1 MLKYILLI
9 ALSFFCCVYAASSIR
24 EIVFND
30 PSPFSI
36 KCIGVALDPAK
47 TFEISNSKTKS
58 EHSLQIDYP
67 QGKGLLSNN
76 LGTISYDEKAE
87 GYALTV
93 ANEVTN
99 KKEVSANPF
108 FAFARTARKDW
119 FGFGSYSFFNA
130 GDKIVDDLRGDGIIF
145 NSPAGDRNA
154 RVAIKTSVFE
164 NKTFLSAKTEGIGI
178 SYPLEAGKVNKFLV
192 LCNRDVSLVAA
203 KVFRFENTTDKQC
216 NFTIEATP
224 SSPYRLSY
232 KATGESGR
240 LVASGDDN
248 QPTFVAGDYLFKFSP
263 SHESWDLFPL
273 YLGLFVIAGF
283 QIYFLKDYEVSGAPT
298 IQTIIAV
305 RCLFNCLAFLSVPLY
320 LSVSNTEWTRPIYWA
335 VLIGLNVT
343 YFSFKFHNPI
353 RKLHLVWMIKHFF
366 GNHFVKIFVCLLLVI
381 LPFVLPHLTS
391 NERLGPIPMLHVVKM
406 AILVAMYAV
415 YNRFLPKSAR
425 YAVILLY
432 AGLLSFFAGDFG
444 SIIYCAS
451 AFALIACFSGQ
462 ARKWRT
468 GIAIF
473 VVLGVASAI
482 GVFYFTGG
490 AVAGG
495 KGYRIYAQYFQP
507 DSDYLEHAKEADR
520 ETYAHLN
527 LIQKELIDGNI
538 PEMRNVVV
546 PASMRSTA
554 FSDYALFW
562 SLVYG
567 KLWFAGLFSLTI
579 GFLLY
584 QLSFL
589 LILTIRPINIGNG
602 MAYLLPATRE
612 SEFIQFLLAL
622 TMVTLG
628 YPVLSNLLIAPLTG
642 QSLPCISISNI
653 EPIFLALLI
662 IALSFIFMDQK
673 YQQPTDP
680 RITESYRGL
689 LSSLKKGGIL
699 ILAVFVALVFMRWSF
714 LQTVPADYR
723 WTKTT
728 RESKKDAD
736 DNLYNLN
743 ASDRNSLIAAASK
756 LIATDERTAVSAKKK
771 PLLRNISSLYYA
783 KVPYSR
789 IRIEN
794 AKFELIGERLLRRMD
809 AASYFTVRARQVSGE
824 RSPFGRVMGV
834 DQIVNGDSKIVYTND
849 YYSSIAQSAKT
860 INADL
865 TAELAK
871 ALEEHLKKIGVTTN
885 KGAVVI
891 VNNKNGGIVANS
903 TYPLL
908 ADTNSNE
915 IHYLIGSLKK
925 PILAYA
931 ALEVNSAYKNRS
943 YSNVTF
949 DSFIRQS
956 DDLYAAN
963 LLKDIMQHYPK
974 EFGNVLDNDLA
985 LPLVSLTDDAYFD
998 KLPAKAAYSRPLD
1011 KNNEIYRLSIG
1022 QEKPYRFIDVIQWY
1036 ARIASDKKLELNY
1049 AEDEKSYDELS
1060 IDKNELKRLRS
1071 AMSSVL
1077 SGTAGVVGD
1086 ALEKNG
1092 FKKANFIA
1100 KTGTAEHS
1108 SGKYNSSSS
1117 FVIASD
1123 DFTTGMMINGN
1134 IPANSK
1140 GLSAKD
1146 LMVTIIPI
1154 LRKYNILNR

>member
-9 ALSFFCCVYAASSIR
+9 VLSFFCCAYAASSIR

-30 PSPFSI
+30 PTPFSI

-47 TFEISNSKTKS
+47 TIEISNSKTKS
-58 EHSLQIDYP
+58 EDALQIDYP
-67 QGKGLLSNN
+67 QGKGLLPNN

-87 GYALTV
+87 GFALTV
-93 ANEVTN
+93 GNEVSN
-99 KKEVSANPF
+99 KKEASVNPF
-108 FAFARTARKDW
+108 FAFARTASKDW

-130 GDKIVDDLRGDGIIF
+130 GDKVVDDLRGDGIIF
-145 NSPAGDRNA
+145 NSPAGDRNS
-154 RVAIKTSVFE
+154 RVAIKTIGYQD
-164 NKTFLSAKTEGIGI
+164 KTFLSAKTEGIGI

-203 KVFRFENTTDKQC
+203 KVFKFENTTDKQC
-216 NFTIEATP
+216 NFTVEATP

-232 KATGESGR
+232 KATDESGR
-240 LVASGDDN
+240 IVASGDDN

-273 YLGLFVIAGF
+273 CLGLFVIAGF
-283 QIYFLKDYEVSGAPT
+283 QIYFLKDYEISGAPT

-335 VLIGLNVT
+335 VLIVLNAT
-343 YFSFKFHNPI
+343 YLSFLFHNPI
-353 RKLHLVWMIKHFF
+353 RELHLVWMIKHFF

-381 LPFVLPHLTS
+381 LPFVLPHLPS
-391 NERLGPIPMLHVVKM
+391 NERLGPIPLLHVVKM

-415 YNRFLPKSAR
+415 YDGFQAKSVR

-432 AGLLSFFAGDFG
+432 AGLLSFSAGDFG

-451 AFALIACFSGQ
+451 AFALIVCFSGQ

-468 GIAIF
+468 GIAMF
-473 VVLGVASAI
+473 VVLGVVIAI
-482 GVFYFTGG
+482 GAFYFTGG

-527 LIQKELIDGNI
+527 IIQKQLIDGKI

-546 PASMRSTA
+546 PAPMRSTA

-589 LILTIRPINIGNG
+589 LTLTIRPINIGNG

-622 TMVTLG
+622 TIVTLG

-642 QSLPCISISNI
+642 QSLPCTSISNV
-653 EPIFLALLI
+653 EPVFLLLLLI
-662 IALSFIFMDQK
+662 VLSAIFMNRI
-673 YQQPTDP
+673 YIQPTDP
-680 RITESYRGL
+680 RIDKDYQGVRRSLRKGCGICL
-689 LSSLKKGGIL
+689 L
-699 ILAVFVALVFMRWSF
+699 VFVALIVMRWTF
-714 LQTVPADYR
+714 LQTVPGDYR

-728 RESKKDAD
+728 KASEVDAGD
-736 DNLYNLN
+736 DLYNLN
-743 ASDRNSLIAAASK
+743 ASDRNALIAAASR
-756 LIATDERTAVSAKKK
+756 LIATDERTAVNAKKK
-771 PLLRNISSLYYA
+771 PLLRNISSLYYS

-794 AKFELIGERLLRRMD
+794 AKFELMGERLLRRMD
-809 AASYFTVRARQVSGE
+809 AASHFTVRSRQISGE

-834 DQIVNGDSKIVYTND
+834 DQIVNGDSRIVYTND
-849 YYSSIAQSAKT
+849 YYSSIPKSAKT

-885 KGAVVI
+885 KGAIVI
-891 VNNKNGGIVANS
+891 VNNRNGGVVANS

-931 ALEVNSAYKNRS
+931 ALAVDSAYKNRS
-943 YSNVTF
+943 YRNVTF
-949 DSFIRQS
+949 DNFIQQS

-974 EFGNVLDNDLA
+974 EFGNALDNDLA

-1011 KNNEIYRLSIG
+1011 RNNEIYRLSIG

-1036 ARIASDKKLELNY
+1036 ARIASGKKLELHY
-1049 AEDEKSYDELS
+1049 AGDEEGYNEVS
-1060 IDKNELKRLRS
+1060 IDKNELNRLRS

-1086 ALEKNG
+1086 AFEKNG
-1092 FKKANFIA
+1092 LKKANFIA

-1117 FVIASD
+1117 FVIASG
-1123 DFTTGMMINGN
+1123 DFTIGMMINGN

-1140 GLSAKD
+1140 GLAAKD
-1146 LMVTIIPI
+1146 LMVAIVPI

>member
-9 ALSFFCCVYAASSIR
+9 ALSFFCCAYAASSIR

-30 PSPFSI
+30 PTPFSI

-47 TFEISNSKTKS
+47 TFEIRNSKTKS
-58 EHSLQIDYP
+58 EDTLQIDYP
-67 QGKGLLSNN
+67 QGKGLLPNN

-93 ANEVTN
+93 GNEVTN
-99 KKEVSANPF
+99 KKEASVNPF
-108 FAFARTARKDW
+108 FAFARTASKDW

-130 GDKIVDDLRGDGIIF
+130 GDKVVDDLRGDGIIF
-145 NSPAGDRNA
+145 NSPAGDRNS
-154 RVAIKTSVFE
+154 RVAIKTIGYQD
-164 NKTFLSAKTEGIGI
+164 KTFLSAKTEGIGI

-203 KVFRFENTTDKQC
+203 KIFKFETTTYKQC
-216 NFTIEATP
+216 SFTIEATP
-224 SSPYRLSY
+224 QQSFDLTYTVYDEYGHSVAKGSENQLRFV
-232 KATGESGR
+232 TG
-240 LVASGDDN
+240 D
-248 QPTFVAGDYLFKFSP
+248 FLFEFSP
-263 SHESWDLFPL
+263 SNSHWNLLPLF
-273 YLGLFVIAGF
+273 LGILVLAGF
-283 QIYFLKDYEVSGAPT
+283 QIYILRHYKVNGTPT
-298 IQTIIAV
+298 IQAVLAV
-305 RCLFNCLAFLSVPLY
+305 RCLFNCLAFLSVPLF
-320 LSVSNTEWTRPIYWA
+320 LTISNSDASRSWYWF
-335 VLIGLNVT
+335 VLFLLNLT
-343 YFSFKFHNPI
+343 YFSHIFHNPI
-353 RKLHLVWMIKHFF
+353 RNSLFGWQLKNFF
-366 GNHFVKIFVCLLLVI
+366 GNHFVKIAICLALVV
-381 LPFVLPHLTS
+381 LPFTLPHFTS
-391 NERLGPIPMLHVVKM
+391 NERLGPIPMLHIVKV
-406 AILVAMYAV
+406 AILVGMYAI
-415 YNRFLPKSAR
+415 YDLLAAKSLR
-425 YAVILLY
+425 YAVIVIY
-432 AGLLSFFAGDFG
+432 AAILSYFSGDFG
-444 SIIYCAS
+444 SIIYCSS

-468 GIAIF
+468 GIAVF

-507 DSDYLEHAKEADR
+507 DSDYLELAKEADR

-527 LIQKELIDGNI
+527 FIQKELIDGKI

-546 PASMRSTA
+546 PAPMRSTA

-567 KLWFAGLFSLTI
+567 KLWFAGLFILTI

-589 LILTIRPINIGNG
+589 LTLTIRPINIGNG

-622 TMVTLG
+622 TIVTLG

-642 QSLPCISISNI
+642 QSLPCISISNV

-680 RITESYRGL
+680 RITESYQGV

-699 ILAVFVALVFMRWSF
+699 ILAVFVALVFMRSSF
-714 LQTVPADYR
+714 LQTVPGVYR

-728 RESKKDAD
+728 KESEKDAG
-736 DNLYNLN
+736 DNLNNLN
-743 ASDRNSLIAAASK
+743 ASDRNSLIVAATK
-756 LIATDERTAVSAKKK
+756 LIATDERMAVSAQKR
-771 PLLRNISSLYYA
+771 PLLRDISSLYYV

-794 AKFELIGERLLRRMD
+794 TKFELIGERLLRRMD
-809 AASYFTVRARQVSGE
+809 AASYFTVRSRQISGE

-849 YYSSIAQSAKT
+849 YYSSIPKSAKT

-885 KGAVVI
+885 KGAIVI

-908 ADTNSNE
+908 GDTNSNE

-931 ALEVNSAYKNRS
+931 ALAVDSAYKNRP
-943 YSNVTF
+943 YRNVTF
-949 DSFIRQS
+949 DSFIQQS

-963 LLKDIMQHYPK
+963 LLKDVMQHYPK
-974 EFGNVLDNDLA
+974 EFGSVLDNDLA

-1011 KNNEIYRLSIG
+1011 RNNEIFRLSIG

-1036 ARIASDKKLELNY
+1036 ARIASGKKIELNY
-1049 AEDEKSYDELS
+1049 EGNEKSYDEVS
-1060 IDKNELKRLRS
+1060 IDKNELERLRS

-1092 FKKANFIA
+1092 FEKANFTA

-1117 FVIASD
+1117 FVIASS
-1123 DFTTGMMINGN
+1123 DFTIGMMINGN

-1140 GLSAKD
+1140 GLAAKD
-1146 LMVTIIPI
+1146 LMVTLIP
-1154 LRKYNILNR
+1154 LLQKYRILN